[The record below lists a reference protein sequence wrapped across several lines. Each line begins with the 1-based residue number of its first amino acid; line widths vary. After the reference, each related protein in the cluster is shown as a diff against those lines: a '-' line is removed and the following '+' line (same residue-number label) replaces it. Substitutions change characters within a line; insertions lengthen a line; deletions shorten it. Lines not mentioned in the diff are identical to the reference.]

1 MEQTTTHTITGN
13 KTKKKGR
20 EIKPREGDW
29 KSSGF
34 FETTKTK
41 RWAEQTGKE
50 CLYMV
55 IYPLICWLK
64 NIFMI
69 LKY

>member
-41 RWAEQTGKE
+41 R
-50 CLYMV
+50 
-55 IYPLICWLK
+55 
-64 NIFMI
+64 
-69 LKY
+69 